1 MIYVDAESAAEVELG
16 TLQHPYKSADAPFK
30 EILNE
35 FQGSSTP
42 ITVLFKENTISY
54 ITSKLVTL
62 NMASLVVT

>member
-35 FQGSSTP
+35 FQGR

>member
-16 TLQHPYKSADAPFK
+16 TLQHPYKSADSPFK

-35 FQGSSTP
+35 FQGR